1 MEIPRGTV
9 RSEYLV
15 SRALEG
21 NLPGDPHVRELYLY
35 LPPGYDQAEERY
47 PVAWCLSGF
56 TGRGRM
62 LLNDNPWS
70 PGIAD
75 RMDALLAQEAAKPM
89 ILALPDCFTHLGG
102 SQYVNSPAL
111 GNYEDHLIQELVPF
125 VDARYRTLAAPQH
138 RGVIG
143 KSSGGYGALMM
154 GMRHPEVF
162 GAAVCHSGDIQ
173 FEQCYGRDFAPA
185 LRTIRKGGG
194 VAAWLSKLRAAQQKR
209 HSDIEA
215 LNILAMAAAYS
226 PNINAPPAYC
236 DLPFDLETGELRP
249 EVWKRWLEW
258 DPLRVVD
265 RYAPNLKKL
274 GLLFL
279 DCGRDDEFYLE
290 LGARALVRRLEKLG
304 VRHEYQEFE
313 DGHMNISYRM
323 DVSLPKLSNAIAI
336 GR

>member
-1 MEIPRGTV
+1 MEIQRGTI
-9 RSEYLV
+9 RSERIV

-21 NLPGDPHVRELYLY
+21 NLPGDPHVRELHLY
-35 LPPGYDQAEERY
+35 LPPGYDQGQTRY

-62 LLNDNPWS
+62 LLNDNPWT

-75 RMDALLAQEAAKPM
+75 RMDSLLAQGIAKPM

-111 GNYEDHLIQELVPF
+111 GNYEDHLLQELVPF
-125 VDARYRTLAAPQH
+125 VDSRYRTLPDREH

-162 GAAVCHSGDIQ
+162 GATVCHSGDIQ
-173 FEQCYGRDFAPA
+173 FEHCYGRDFAPA
-185 LRTIRKGGG
+185 LRTLRKGGG
-194 VAAWLSKLRAAQQKR
+194 VDAWLRKFHASPRKR
-209 HSDIEA
+209 HADIEA
-215 LNILAMAAAYS
+215 LNILAMSAAYS
-226 PNINAPPAYC
+226 PNVAAPPAYC
-236 DLPFDLETGELRP
+236 DLPFDLETGELLP
-249 EVWKRWLEW
+249 EIWKRWLEW
-258 DPLRVVD
+258 DPLRLVD
-265 RYAPNLKKL
+265 RFASNLKKL
-274 GLLFL
+274 KLLFL
-279 DCGRDDEFYLE
+279 DCGREDEFYLE
-290 LGARALVRRLEKLG
+290 LGARALVKRLEKLG
-304 VRHEYQEFE
+304 VRHEYEEFD

-323 DVSLPKLSNAIAI
+323 DVSLPKLSHAL